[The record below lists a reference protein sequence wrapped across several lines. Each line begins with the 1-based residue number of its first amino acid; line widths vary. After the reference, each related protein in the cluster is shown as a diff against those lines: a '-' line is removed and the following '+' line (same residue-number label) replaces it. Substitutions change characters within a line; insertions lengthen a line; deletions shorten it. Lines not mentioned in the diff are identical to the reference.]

1 MTKYIFFDTESE
13 LYITGHTHIGNE
25 GAVQSKSDATIYDSE
40 NIDDAEEID
49 NCMNYC
55 DFIYEEII
63 E

>member
-13 LYITGHTHIGNE
+13 LYLTGHTHIGNE

-49 NCMNYC
+49 NCMQLS
-55 DFIYEEII
+55 
-63 E
+63 